1 MCSVAREDN
10 FDALLH
16 LVKEVTVAVWEV
28 RKQKLYGDDS
38 HPGQLQCQS
47 LAGVGVLLLE
57 LGVGLV
63 SRVGLVSH
71 MVRPCCACWC
81 KLCL

>member
-1 MCSVAREDN
+1 MSYLLGSENWEDN

-16 LVKEVTVAVWEV
+16 LVKEFIVAVWEV

-38 HPGQLQCQS
+38 YPRINPWLEIR
-47 LAGVGVLLLE
+47 VRLLE

-63 SRVGLVSH
+63 SWVSLVSL
-71 MVRPCCACWC
+71 MVRVRAM
-81 KLCL
+81 LCMLM